1 MYIYACVYAFVHL
14 CVYTRVYVYVYA
26 YNVGQKQPGCW
37 SPTDRCW
44 SPSARD
50 VGSQAQDGHTLMT
63 LVHGFVVEQTDL
75 TSLKQPEQV
84 LGRQDDWVS
93 RPMLVDENNL
103 PLEGIQDSDHVGLS

>member
-1 MYIYACVYAFVHL
+1 MLVGCHGSSPSL
-14 CVYTRVYVYVYA
+14 GTRVEVVCVGASRGGGPGPGSPIAEA

-75 TSLKQPEQV
+75 TSLK
-84 LGRQDDWVS
+84 
-93 RPMLVDENNL
+93 
-103 PLEGIQDSDHVGLS
+103 